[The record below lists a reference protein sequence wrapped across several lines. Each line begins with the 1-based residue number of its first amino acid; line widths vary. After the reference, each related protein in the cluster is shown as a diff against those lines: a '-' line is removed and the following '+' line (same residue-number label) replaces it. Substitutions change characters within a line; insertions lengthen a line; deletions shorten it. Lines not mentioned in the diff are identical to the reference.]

1 MLEGRKREVL
11 ARQLDRKLGFAS
23 VFSISIAA
31 GIAGVFVLPGL
42 AAGLVGP
49 WASLAFILA
58 GLMILPA
65 LLSKAELATAMPVA
79 GGTYVYVDRA
89 MGPLLGMITGLGTW
103 ASLTA
108 KTAFALVGLGAYV
121 ALVADPIWIKPI
133 SLSVLGLLLL
143 VNVVGV
149 GKASTLQTTIVA
161 VCLVGLTVFAAW
173 GATTLDSSSF
183 QPAFPQGASGLAIG
197 TAFVFTA
204 YAGVTKV
211 CSVAEEVRRP
221 ERNIPL
227 GMIVAHL
234 TSMVIFAFVAWAIV
248 GNADMAVLS
257 GSAVPVADAAV
268 NIGGRPFLL
277 AMSVVAVLGLVSMSN
292 AGVLAASRYPFA
304 MGRDRMLP
312 GWTHDLS
319 PRFATPVPAILL
331 TGAIL
336 FLLVLFLP
344 VVKLAKLA
352 SAFKIVVFSL
362 ANLAVILLRESHAR
376 WYRPRFRSPL
386 YPWIQVLGIV
396 GGLALLTTLGWFAL
410 SGVLGM
416 GLVGTAWYFG
426 YVRSRVGRKSAFAH
440 LWGEA
445 HLLKATIEAEEAE
458 ERGYQPPRV
467 VTPLFGAEQDPER
480 LIQLAGTFVEDGW
493 LEVLRLEELPAQTM
507 LVASL
512 SEDDEARRL
521 ADAAY
526 EVGRELDVRVAF
538 HDILT
543 HNAKRAVSEHAVK
556 TRADWIVMQWPRQRQ
571 LSSLVRN
578 HQAWWLD
585 HAPCDLA
592 LLRDRG
598 EQQWRR
604 ILVLAKPGPYDS
616 LVIHVADRLAR
627 RTMGRLTLL
636 RPVAEVTG
644 QSQIEGHRR
653 YHEQLRG
660 LCLSPTESLILRT
673 SDVQTTIAELSAD
686 YDLMVMGAHAE
697 RSLVTLFVHSE
708 EQRIGRAAQ
717 CSVLMVKAPR
727 HSVHSRFNLPAGSA
741 PPFGRTLAAFTS
753 RAAVGHRLTVG
764 RKDELLDRIAER
776 LAAVLGVDLA
786 PAIADKLRKRERQQ
800 PTGLPGGL
808 ALVGATKNG
817 LPATSLGV
825 FTLARPIPWGGRA
838 ADKVDVVL
846 VVMSPH
852 EQRQAQLWMLGRLA
866 RMIQHEGFV
875 DRLRGAGSE
884 AELLEAVADTDREI
898 DRYLRGMDTAGELS
912 PARVD
917 TSGPLDRTR

>member
-1 MLEGRKREVL
+1 LT
-11 ARQLDRKLGFAS
+11 RQLDRKLGFAS

-49 WASLAFILA
+49 WASLVFILA
-58 GLMILPA
+58 GLMVLPA

-89 MGPLLGMITGLGTW
+89 MGPLMGMITGLGTW
-103 ASLTA
+103 VSLSA

-121 ALVADPIWIKPI
+121 ALVADPVWIKPI
-133 SLSVLGLLLL
+133 SITVLGVLLL
-143 VNVVGV
+143 VNVIGV
-149 GKASTLQTTIVA
+149 GKASMLQTSIVA

-173 GATTLDSSSF
+173 GATTIDSSHF
-183 QPAFPQGASGLAIG
+183 EPAFPKGLSGVAIG

-227 GMIVAHL
+227 GMIIAHV
-234 TSMVIFAFVAWAIV
+234 TSMVFFAFVAWAVV
-248 GNADMAVLS
+248 GNADLSVLS
-257 GSAVPVADAAV
+257 TSAVPVAEAAS
-268 NIGGRPFLL
+268 NIGGRPFVVV
-277 AMSVVAVLGLVSMSN
+277 MSVVAVLGLISMSN
-292 AGVLAASRYPFA
+292 AGILAASRYPFA

-312 GWTHDLS
+312 GWSHDLS
-319 PRFATPVPAILL
+319 PRFATPVTAILL
-331 TGAIL
+331 TGGIL
-336 FLLVLFLP
+336 LLLVAFLP

-352 SAFKIVVFSL
+352 SAFKIVVFTL

-376 WYRPRFRSPL
+376 WYRPSFRSPL
-386 YPWIQVLGIV
+386 YPWIQVLGIA
-396 GGLALLTTLGWFAL
+396 GGIALLSTLGWFAL
-410 SGVLGM
+410 SGVLGVV
-416 GLVGTAWYFG
+416 LVGAAWYFG
-426 YVRSRVGRKSAFAH
+426 YVRSRVGRKGAFAH

-445 HLLKATIEAEEAE
+445 HVLKATVAAEQAE

-467 VTPLFGAEQDPER
+467 LTPLFGAEQDPER
-480 LIQLAGTFVEDGW
+480 LIQLAGTFVEEGW

-512 SEDDEARRL
+512 GDDPRGREI

-526 EVGRELDVRVAF
+526 EVGRQLDVRVAF

-556 TRADWIVMQWPRQRQ
+556 TRADWIVMQWPRQGQ

-598 EQQWRR
+598 EEQWRR

-636 RPVAEVTG
+636 RPVADVTT
-644 QSQIEGHRR
+644 QAQIAGHRR
-653 YHEQLRG
+653 YHEQLRE
-660 LCLSPTESLILRT
+660 LCHSPTDSLILRT
-673 SDVQTTIAELSAD
+673 SDVEATVTEVSSD
-686 YDLMVMGAHAE
+686 YDLLVMGADAE
-697 RSLVTLFVHSE
+697 RSLATLFFHND
-708 EQRIGRAAQ
+708 EQRIGRAAH

-727 HSVHSRFNLPAGSA
+727 ASVHSRFNLPPGS
-741 PPFGRTLAAFTS
+741 PFPFGRSLAAFIT
-753 RAAVGHRLTVG
+753 RAAVGHRLPVA
-764 RKDELLDRIAER
+764 RKDELLDLIAEQ
-776 LAAVLGVDLA
+776 LAAGLGVDLA
-786 PAIADKLRKRERQQ
+786 SEIASKLRKRERQQ

-825 FTLARPIPWGGRA
+825 FTLVKPIPWGGRA
-838 ADKVDVVL
+838 TDRVDVVL

-875 DRLRGAGSE
+875 DQVRGAGSE
-884 AELLEAVADTDREI
+884 TELLEALADADRAI
-898 DRYLRGMDTAGELS
+898 DRYLSGMDTAGELS
-912 PARVD
+912 PARAD
-917 TSGPLDRTR
+917 TSDPLDGSR